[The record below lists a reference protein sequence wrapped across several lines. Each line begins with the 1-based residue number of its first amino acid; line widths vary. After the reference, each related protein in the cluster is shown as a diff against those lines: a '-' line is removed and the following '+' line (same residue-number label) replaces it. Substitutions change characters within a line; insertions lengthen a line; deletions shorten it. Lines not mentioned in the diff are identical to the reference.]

1 MTNKI
6 LFLETHPIQYRAPI
20 FRELQKLVPD
30 KFEVVYASDFSVRG
44 YKDAGFGDNLAWDTP
59 LLEGYPYR
67 ILGNETGPGIT
78 KWYGLTENGV
88 SQLINA
94 AKPKAIMLSSLG
106 YRFNW
111 AAYLVA
117 LRNRIPIWLRVETQD
132 QAFERGTA
140 KSIVRR
146 LMYRLVYAKLAKVF
160 YIGNLNRQHFIAHG
174 VPDSKLFPALYCTAN
189 PFVSMSSRQ
198 KIEARSTTRAKLG
211 IRKDAKVIAFFGKL
225 IEKKDPLLLLDAL
238 KGANVL
244 GSDTINCLFVGSGP
258 LEGALKSQAQ
268 TLHAEKGI
276 QSIFAGFVNQSAL
289 PAYYLASDIVVL
301 PSRRM
306 GETWGLVVNEALQA
320 GCRVVISDAVGC
332 AANFGQHDGV
342 EVIPVGDAPALA
354 RALEKL
360 LPLPHDFDWAG
371 DWIADYSI
379 EAAARNIAEQIERL

>member
-59 LLEGYPYR
+59 LLEGYPCR

-174 VPDSKLFPALYCTAN
+174 VPNSMLFPALYCTAN
-189 PFVSMSSRQ
+189 PFASMSSAQ
-198 KIEARSTTRAKLG
+198 KLEARLAIRETLG
-211 IRKDAKVIAFFGKL
+211 IKEDAKVISFFGKF
-225 IEKKDPLLLLDAL
+225 IEKKDPSLLLNAL
-238 KGANVL
+238 KSTEV
-244 GSDTINCLFVGSGP
+244 SDWDSVNCLFVGSGP
-258 LEGALKSQAQ
+258 LEDALRIQAEGLNSVQ
-268 TLHAEKGI
+268 GI
-276 QSIFAGFVNQSAL
+276 QSIFAGFVNQTKL
-289 PAYYLASDIVVL
+289 PSYYLASDIVVL

-332 AANFGQHDGV
+332 GADFDQHDGV
-342 EVIPVGDAPALA
+342 EIIPVGDAAALA
-354 RALEKL
+354 RALKKL
-360 LPLPHDFDWAG
+360 LPIPHDFDWAA
-371 DWIADYSI
+371 DWIKDYSI
-379 EAAARNIAEQIERL
+379 EAAAHHIAEQIEKL